1 MASDR
6 DTKASTK
13 KRVTMSAKEK
23 DKQAPDATQ
32 KKKARDAASDDSEA
46 PAAFEDGMEVRVRN
60 AENDKELLAATVVHV
75 HRSGELS
82 VKYDK
87 SGEIEKYVK
96 LSRVQQRS
104 SAQASDKAVA
114 VFEEGDGVLYKAPS
128 EDSEEEK
135 KTSWRE
141 GSVKACRKDGS
152 YDVIDA
158 ETEEVSKKVPKSAVK
173 KSKRRPKTKAKAR
186 KEAEGG
192 ESVSDGDE
200 SEEKLLLTTDAPIEY
215 KSKKGTWCAGRIHKA
230 RSDGTFD
237 VVHENDDNDNEEDTI
252 VKRVDRK
259 LIRKPKKLKSK
270 RKAGSDKDG
279 NEDEDTSMR
288 KRRTLSK
295 NKGKKLQDDDEDDG
309 DDNDKSDNS
318 ETKASSRKQL
328 SRSGGTRTLFASMR
342 VNQVVQ
348 FPGKDGRMHRG
359 RIKLLRK
366 DDDTCDIEH
375 ESDTEVVSKRV
386 AIDDVRAVSAFSRL
400 MGRPAWMNQDPRV
413 FQLNARVLYRT
424 KDGMERKAV
433 VVKVWRDTSKE
444 VGPAYDI
451 EDIMDG
457 NVVKKVPGSKL
468 RPVPWLNYSLPQM
481 PGFSTSLFSTIP
493 RKGMKVRFR
502 RRSGESGHSV
512 WEDGVIVRA
521 KSDGTC
527 MIEYTTSKGSKEQ
540 AQVKNGDIQ
549 TRFISPFSNP
559 LKDFLPAI
567 ELPKSVYVAG
577 SFVEVSSGSKVFLG
591 SVVSSNEQDRTYVIA
606 YNDGRKE
613 KNVSA
618 DRVRLSLRKLRIGT
632 EVEMIVEGPCKEV
645 SKLDGEVAWVHR
657 DEKVAVRIN
666 GGNNDVFAQVCSH
679 ALMVD
684 GKPAFSAPLSST
696 WLEQMGFYLNLTA
709 EMLVYMW
716 LCFGMIVEMGEMV
729 RLFSDTSKDFLED
742 EGYMTELYATR
753 GVNWSTC
760 ELATT
765 TRNSSSSSA
774 ASYLLIP
781 EQELETDRA
790 WLVVLLAVKA
800 LLTAGCAGF
809 AARLVRSKVLAIQ
822 DEYVRLCLVLSC
834 C

>member
-1 MASDR
+1 MPSSEGDAQES
-6 DTKASTK
+6 AK

-23 DKQAPDATQ
+23 DKQAPDATKT
-32 KKKARDAASDDSEA
+32 KKKAQDAASDGSEA
-46 PAAFEDGMEVRVRN
+46 VTAAFEDGMKVKVRS
-60 AENDKELLAATVVHV
+60 AENDKELLAATVVRV

-87 SGEIEKYVK
+87 TGEIEKYVK
-96 LSRVQQRS
+96 LSRVQQRKRS
-104 SAQASDKAVA
+104 SAEAPDKAAV
-114 VFEEGDGVLYKAPS
+114 VFEEGDAVLYKSPSGDS
-128 EDSEEEK
+128 EDNKRS
-135 KTSWRE
+135 SWRE

-152 YDVIDA
+152 YDIVDG
-158 ETEEVSKKVPKSAVK
+158 ETEEVVKKVSKSAMK
-173 KSKRRPKTKAKAR
+173 KSKKPKAKTR
-186 KEAEGG
+186 KDEGDD
-192 ESVSDGDE
+192 SVSDGDE

-215 KSKKGTWCAGRIHKA
+215 KSKKGIWCAGRILKA

-237 VVHENDDNDNEEDTI
+237 VVHESDDETI
-252 VKRVDRK
+252 MKRVERK
-259 LIRKPKKLKSK
+259 LIRKLKQKSK
-270 RKAGSDKDG
+270 RKSGSDEDG
-279 NEDEDTSMR
+279 NEDTSMR

-295 NKGKKLQDDDEDDG
+295 SKGKEFQDG
-309 DDNDKSDNS
+309 DDDNGDGDSS
-318 ETKASSRKQL
+318 ETKSNKRKQL
-328 SRSGGTRTLFASMR
+328 SRSGGARSLFASMS
-342 VNQVVQ
+342 VNQIVQ
-348 FPGKDGRMHRG
+348 FPGKDGRMHCG

-375 ESDTEVVSKRV
+375 ESDTDVVSKRV
-386 AIDDVRAVSAFSRL
+386 AIDDVRPVSAFARL

-413 FQLNARVLYRT
+413 FQLNAHVLYRT

-433 VVKVWRDTSKE
+433 VVKVWRETSSKE
-444 VGPAYDI
+444 VGPVYDI

-457 NVVKKVPGSKL
+457 NVLKKIPGSKL

-481 PGFSTSLFSTIP
+481 PGFSTTLFSTIP

-502 RRSGESGHSV
+502 RRSGESGRSV

-527 MIEYTTSKGSKEQ
+527 MIEYITSKGAKEQ

-567 ELPKSVYVAG
+567 ELPKSLYATG

-591 SVVSSNEQDRTYVIA
+591 SVVSSNEQERTYVIT

-618 DRVRLSLRKLRIGT
+618 DRVRLSLRRLRIGT

-679 ALMVD
+679 ALVVG

-696 WLEQMGFYLNLTA
+696 WLEQMGFYLNLTV
-709 EMLVYMW
+709 ELLVYMW

-729 RLFSDTSKDFLED
+729 RLLSDTSSDLLENM
-742 EGYMTELYATR
+742 EYMTELYAAR
-753 GVNWSTC
+753 GVNWTAC
-760 ELATT
+760 EVAT
-765 TRNSSSSSA
+765 TRNSSSSPA
-774 ASYLLIP
+774 YLLIP
-781 EQELETDRA
+781 AQELETDRG

-809 AARLVRSKVLAIQ
+809 AARLVRSKILAIQ
-822 DEYVRLCLVLSC
+822 DKYVRFDFH
-834 C
+834 